1 MGLPAGH
8 VTGVPRLTRTAQL
21 HALGNGV
28 VPVQAAAA
36 LRLLLD
42 RVTPPEQPP
51 PGPIAPIV
59 PLAQTC
65 LLALAG
71 GAA

>member
-1 MGLPAGH
+1 MGLPTGH
-8 VTGVPRLTRTAQL
+8 VTNVAGLSRTGQL
-21 HALGNGV
+21 RALGNGV
-28 VPVQAAAA
+28 IPLQAATA
-36 LRLLLD
+36 LRMLLD
-42 RVTPPEQPP
+42 RATPPEQPP

-59 PLAQTC
+59 PIAQTC

>member
-1 MGLPAGH
+1 MFVGRTETNAIKIDMK
-8 VTGVPRLTRTAQL
+8 RILTILCLCAVIPL
-21 HALGNGV
+21 
-28 VPVQAAAA
+28 QAATA
-36 LRLLLD
+36 LRMLLD
-42 RVTPPEQPP
+42 RATPPEQPP

>member
-1 MGLPAGH
+1 LS
-8 VTGVPRLTRTAQL
+8 RTAQL

-28 VPVQAAAA
+28 VPAQAATA

-42 RVTPPEQPP
+42 RVTPREQPP